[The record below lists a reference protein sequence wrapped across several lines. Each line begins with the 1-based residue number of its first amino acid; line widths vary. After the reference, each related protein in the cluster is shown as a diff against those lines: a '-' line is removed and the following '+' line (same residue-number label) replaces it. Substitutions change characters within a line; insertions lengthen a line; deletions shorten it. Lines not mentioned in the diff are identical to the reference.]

1 MFVLYL
7 IESFDIFSNSN
18 NFYSLNFFTKY
29 FILLRI
35 FNEIIFWKVR
45 FLIVFI
51 LLYAFVIFYINIE
64 NTNNFLFFSTII
76 NVFNQNLKNAIFFK
90 KINFINWLFVLFVF
104 ILLSNTLGLI
114 PETTALNS
122 IFFVTIFLSIWMSF
136 TYNFYGLTLKKEFW
150 FDLFLPQNIPF
161 LITPVLC
168 LIEII
173 SYFIRIFSLAI
184 RLFANILAGH
194 ILLHLLVSYLGI
206 LLKSFNFYFVITSI
220 VFFVLIFLLTLLEW
234 FMAFMQAAIF
244 ILLLGMWFNENL
256 N

>member
-64 NTNNFLFFSTII
+64 NTNNFLFFSTIL
-76 NVFNQNLKNAIFFK
+76 NVFNNNLKNAIFFK

-206 LLKSFNFYFVITSI
+206 LLKSFNFYFVITSLA
-220 VFFVLIFLLTLLEW
+220 FFVLIFLLTLLEW

-256 N
+256 I

>member
-1 MFVLYL
+1 
-7 IESFDIFSNSN
+7 
-18 NFYSLNFFTKY
+18 
-29 FILLRI
+29 
-35 FNEIIFWKVR
+35 
-45 FLIVFI
+45 
-51 LLYAFVIFYINIE
+51 
-64 NTNNFLFFSTII
+64 
-76 NVFNQNLKNAIFFK
+76 
-90 KINFINWLFVLFVF
+90 
-104 ILLSNTLGLI
+104 
-114 PETTALNS
+114 
-122 IFFVTIFLSIWMSF
+122 MSF

-220 VFFVLIFLLTLLEW
+220 VFFVLIFLLTLLE
-234 FMAFMQAAIF
+234 
-244 ILLLGMWFNENL
+244 
-256 N
+256 

>member
-45 FLIVFI
+45 FLILFI

-64 NTNNFLFFSTII
+64 NTNNFLFFSTIL
-76 NVFNQNLKNAIFFK
+76 NVFNNNLKNAIFFK

-206 LLKSFNFYFVITSI
+206 LLKSFNFYFVITSLG
-220 VFFVLIFLLTLLEW
+220 FFALIFLLTLLEW

-244 ILLLGMWFNENL
+244 ILLLSMWFNENII
-256 N
+256 